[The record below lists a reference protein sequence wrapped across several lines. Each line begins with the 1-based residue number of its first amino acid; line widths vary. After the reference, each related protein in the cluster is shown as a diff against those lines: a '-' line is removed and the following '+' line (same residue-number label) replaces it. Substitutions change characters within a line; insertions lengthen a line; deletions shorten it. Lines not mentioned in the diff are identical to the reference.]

1 MSKQENCHWQ
11 TMGSVDLGFDFYAPQ
26 HFRDEKGRDL
36 IMAWVGSWPWM
47 PWFHSN
53 DATEKLGW
61 CGSLTLPRQIRL
73 CSDGKLASEPVQE
86 VEQLREQ
93 EKYYAPCVIEEAN
106 PFSFTA
112 GDGVH
117 CEIIASF
124 DLSETTAQRIVFHL
138 RSSAKQETKLEFDL
152 AKGEM
157 IFDRTRSGNISAL
170 KRKCPLESESQ
181 SQLTVRIF
189 MDSISIEVFTDN
201 GRTTMTNN
209 IFSNPESNELSIST
223 VGGRTRLL
231 GLRTCGLKSTVIA

>member
-1 MSKQENCHWQ
+1 
-11 TMGSVDLGFDFYAPQ
+11 
-26 HFRDEKGRDL
+26 
-36 IMAWVGSWPWM
+36 MAWVGSWPWTL
-47 PWFHSN
+47 WFRSK
-53 DATEKLGW
+53 DAIEKFGW
-61 CGSLTLPRQIRL
+61 YGSLALPRQIRL
-73 CSDGKLASEPVQE
+73 CPDGKLASEPVQE

-93 EKYYAPCVIEEAN
+93 EQYYAPCVIEEAN

-124 DLSETTAQRIVFHL
+124 DLSETSAQQIVFRL
-138 RSSAKQETKLEFDL
+138 RGSTDQETELEFDL
-152 AKGEM
+152 TKGEM

-170 KRKCPLESESQ
+170 ARKCLLESASQ
-181 SQLTVRIF
+181 SKLTVRIF

-209 IFSNPESNELSIST
+209 IFSNLESNKLSIST

-231 GLRTCGLKSTVIA
+231 GLRTYGLKSTVIT

>member
-1 MSKQENCHWQ
+1 MC
-11 TMGSVDLGFDFYAPQ
+11 P
-26 HFRDEKGRDL
+26 
-36 IMAWVGSWPWM
+36 
-47 PWFHSN
+47 
-53 DATEKLGW
+53 
-61 CGSLTLPRQIRL
+61 
-73 CSDGKLASEPVQE
+73 DGKLASEPVQE

-93 EKYYAPCVIEEAN
+93 EQYYAPCVIEEAT

-124 DLSETTAQRIVFHL
+124 DLSETSAQQIVFRL
-138 RSSAKQETKLEFDL
+138 RGSAEQETKLEFDL

-170 KRKCPLESESQ
+170 QRKCPLESASQ
-181 SQLTVRIF
+181 PQLTVRIF

-231 GLRTCGLKSTVIA
+231 GLRTYGLKSTVIA